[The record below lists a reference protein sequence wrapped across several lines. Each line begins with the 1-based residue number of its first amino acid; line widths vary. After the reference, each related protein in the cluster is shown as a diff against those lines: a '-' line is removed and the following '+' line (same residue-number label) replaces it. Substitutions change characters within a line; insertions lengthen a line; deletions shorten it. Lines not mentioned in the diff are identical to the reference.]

1 MTHRE
6 IQWIKY
12 QMALKRITQKDIATS
27 AGCSQAM
34 VSQYLYGRKQSIKV
48 YNAIM
53 ATMGYDFHKLLAG
66 LAGYEEHGGT

>member
-12 QMALKRITQKDIATS
+12 QMALKRITQKDIATN

-34 VSQYLYGRKQSIKV
+34 VSQYLYGRKRSVKV
-48 YNAIM
+48 YKAIK
-53 ATMGYDFHKLLAG
+53 ATLGYDFQKLL
-66 LAGYEEHGGT
+66 LDMKNMEV